1 LGDGSGGAEHIKDCN
16 GPAGEVGRREVG
28 GQVDNRELQELPF
41 TFRTQNTSPILAIQ
55 AIPEVQRAGQ
65 QFSLSGS
72 LPYQNEVSV
81 DGILTTSVRR
91 NGIGAEGFNIFPS
104 IESVQEIKV
113 SSVTN
118 TAEYAQLGDI
128 TTISR
133 PGTND
138 FHGTAFWNFNET
150 GLNANPNYFNKSVA
164 PNKSEN
170 QNFGASMGGRLL
182 RNRTF
187 FFGTF
192 ERLDITRVESP
203 GTTATV
209 PSAAFRNGDF
219 SAVSTAVIDPQT
231 GQPFPGNR
239 IPAGRINPVAA
250 ALLTTF
256 FPKMVTAFSPG
267 YVFLFFCGMMVLQF
281 VWVQFM
287 VPETKGR
294 SLEEIQR
301 DLGMS

>member
-1 LGDGSGGAEHIKDCN
+1 MVEKSRFPIIFFRPSARPEAEQTEKLFGYSYKIGGKAVTTNDI
-16 GPAGEVGRREVG
+16 
-28 GQVDNRELQELPF
+28 
-41 TFRTQNTSPILAIQ
+41 
-55 AIPEVQRAGQ
+55 
-65 QFSLSGS
+65 
-72 LPYQNEVSV
+72 

-138 FHGTAFWNFNET
+138 FHGTAFWNLNET

-170 QNFGASMGGRLL
+170 QNFGASLGGRLL

-209 PSAAFRNGDF
+209 PS
-219 SAVSTAVIDPQT
+219 
-231 GQPFPGNR
+231 
-239 IPAGRINPVAA
+239 
-250 ALLTTF
+250 
-256 FPKMVTAFSPG
+256 
-267 YVFLFFCGMMVLQF
+267 
-281 VWVQFM
+281 VQ
-287 VPETKGR
+287 R
-294 SLEEIQR
+294 
-301 DLGMS
+301 